1 MLCGNFTDRV
11 GAGISSLR
19 ISLCA
24 AVVLATLAPNLG
36 MAEVPEAPS
45 CHRRLAVELTPDVP
59 DPRDDAFLSSLLS
72 NEVEYRLTFRGKSD
86 DSNIFL
92 ELTGPGPAYRCEE
105 VIRSMR
111 KDGRV
116 LSIRGVSP
124 EGL

>member
-1 MLCGNFTDRV
+1 MTTSIVTHFGMSL
-11 GAGISSLR
+11 GAI
-19 ISLCA
+19 A
-24 AVVLATLAPNLG
+24 VLAILLPSSA
-36 MAEVPEAPS
+36 MAEAPQAPT
-45 CHRRLAVELTPDVP
+45 CLRRLVVELTPDVP

-72 NEVEYRLTFRGKSD
+72 NEVEYRLTFRGESAHSD
-86 DSNIFL
+86 IFL

-116 LSIRGVSP
+116 VSIRGVSS